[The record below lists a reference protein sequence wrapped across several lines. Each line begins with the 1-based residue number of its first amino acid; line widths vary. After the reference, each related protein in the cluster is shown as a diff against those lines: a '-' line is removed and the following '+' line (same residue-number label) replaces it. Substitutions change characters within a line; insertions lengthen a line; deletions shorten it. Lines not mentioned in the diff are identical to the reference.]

1 MTRTATWQPIKSGKY
16 NDVAK
21 QATIEIRADMLILE
35 SKHTVITAVLSD
47 EVRLC
52 RATEVE
58 AAGVPSVIHDTLC
71 GLLDEAAEDIG
82 MNPNFY
88 SEPDV
93 ELAKIEA
100 VRNWL
105 ASLAKENH
113 DASQT

>member
-1 MTRTATWQPIKSGKY
+1 MTRTVTWQPIINVDYGTITFAGGKGF
-16 NDVAK
+16 
-21 QATIEIRADMLILE
+21 
-35 SKHTVITAVLSD
+35 TVIDDDWPPGLCLCQAV
-47 EVRLC
+47 EI
-52 RATEVE
+52 E